1 MAAFNAALGNAA
13 ENAAKAAI
21 KNAANKAAKAA
32 AKNAA
37 SEIAAKGIKAA
48 AKAAGE
54 KAAKEAV
61 TTGMTAAAKKA
72 AKAAAK
78 AAAEKAVY
86 KVGAKN
92 LGKKFAKVGVVV
104 LAGTAYALG
113 NQEVKKKM
121 KKCKNECIPLNWDE
135 YLSNVASDTT
145 EGFDDGSALFEI
157 DYKNVTST
165 VEQPICSNVLSETS
179 LENRIPQVS
188 SNICGGR
195 FNEWNSDGFCEQGCE
210 QAHDKGLLGKLAEGV
225 DTATGDSGIG
235 SAMEDVGEEAVD
247 LGKDLADGAID
258 LAKDLG
264 KDLVPPL
271 PDLGISDFMRNM
283 VMGIIVFIIIFII
296 GKQFLKRGVSRI
308 V

>member
-1 MAAFNAALGNAA
+1 MAPVAAVA
-13 ENAAKAAI
+13 EAAAKKAVREAAQ
-21 KNAANKAAKAA
+21 AAAQKA

-37 SEIAAKGIKAA
+37 SEIAAKGLRTAA
-48 AKAAGE
+48 REAGE

-61 TTGMTAAAKKA
+61 KEGMTKTAKEAAQNAARNAAKR
-72 AKAAAK
+72 
-78 AAAEKAVY
+78 AVY
-86 KVGAKN
+86 KIGAKN
-92 LGKKFAKVGVVV
+92 LGKKFAKAGLVVGV
-104 LAGTAYALG
+104 GTAYALG

-135 YLSNVASDTT
+135 YLSNLASDTT
-145 EGFDDGSALFEI
+145 TGHDDGSALFEI
-157 DYKNVTST
+157 DYKDVQST
-165 VEQPICSNVLSETS
+165 VEQPICFAELSETS

-195 FNEWNSDGFCEQGCE
+195 FNEWNSGGFCEQGCE
-210 QAHDKGLLGKLAEGV
+210 KAHDKGLLGKLEEGV
-225 DTATGDSGIG
+225 DAATGDSGIG
-235 SAMEDVGEEAVD
+235 ETLGDVVDEAVD
-247 LGKDLADGAID
+247 LGQEVVDETSNLIQ
-258 LAKDLG
+258 DLG